1 MVTITTG
8 LLKDNALY
16 QDIVDFVLPK
26 STPDQYNAELMAYFA
41 ENNAHFA
48 VALDDGVVVGTSLDF
63 ELPEDHTILPRLAD
77 FFQSS
82 GISNTDCV
90 TPAGIFVDSNYAGQ
104 GIIDRLTVAMSE
116 QSVANGY
123 TYAMAWG
130 YETEDIFSYNEYIGS
145 LIDTG
150 VDDDNG
156 YRISLR
162 TLQNTINNLSG

>member
-8 LLKDNALY
+8 VLKDNALY
-16 QDIVDFVLPK
+16 QGIVDFVLPK

-48 VALDDGVVVGTSLDF
+48 VALDDGVIVGNSLNF
-63 ELPEDHTILPRLAD
+63 ELPADHYMLPRLAS
-77 FFQSS
+77 FLAAE
-82 GISNTDCV
+82 GISNSDCLSAAAV
-90 TPAGIFVDSNYAGQ
+90 FVDSNYSGQ
-104 GIIDRLTVAMSE
+104 NIADRLTVAKSE
-116 QSVANGY
+116 QGITQGY

-130 YETEDIFSYNEYIGS
+130 YEGQAIFDYNQRIGS

-150 VDDDNG
+150 IDDDHG
-156 YRISLR
+156 FRIYLR